1 MRTIALA
8 LVAPIVTLA
17 MTVASR
23 GSDGAQ
29 TLPGAFAL
37 QGGTARTAGHLRAL
51 SVNASPLSERLTFW
65 MTTLQPNDDVASYDV
80 EMTKRLHMIIV
91 SDDFKTFMHVHPIYG
106 SDDRFTIEQRFP
118 RPGLYHVYADAVPHG
133 LGQQV
138 FRFDLPIGTS
148 APVARTLPAASTT
161 VETGPYDVILSSN
174 VLNVR
179 GESRIAIHVLKNG
192 KPAPDMQ
199 TYLGAAAHA
208 VFLDARDLS
217 YVHAHPMPLDPP
229 GGATTMPMNGM
240 PMSDAAMSSDVVPSA
255 AMALHARV
263 DEPGTYALWLQFRA
277 GGQLHVAPFV
287 VTAR

>member
-1 MRTIALA
+1 LLPNKRVAFAMRPRFVRRNEMRTIALA

-80 EMTKRLHMIIV
+80 EMTKRLHMII
-91 SDDFKTFMHVHPIYG
+91 
-106 SDDRFTIEQRFP
+106 
-118 RPGLYHVYADAVPHG
+118 
-133 LGQQV
+133 
-138 FRFDLPIGTS
+138 
-148 APVARTLPAASTT
+148 